1 MLIIKTVVGRV
12 GKWANLNLVSR
23 EGFVIPSCCCCLVA
37 GVRPRQDPGD
47 TLRMNGVG
55 ERERG
60 HIRPA
65 LIGPSLRGRE
75 REREN
80 DQTGVFA
87 GSGGVWQSLAMLYF
101 LPWLLYP
108 RLAHF

>member
-37 GVRPRQDPGD
+37 GVRPQLDPGG
-47 TLRMNGVG
+47 TLRMNASV
-55 ERERG
+55 RERG

-75 REREN
+75 RERE
-80 DQTGVFA
+80 
-87 GSGGVWQSLAMLYF
+87 
-101 LPWLLYP
+101 
-108 RLAHF
+108 